1 MTGKDLLV
9 ALSHVDRK
17 YVQEAEFAFLQK
29 GNRPVR
35 KLLLEIALAL
45 AVAGA
50 SYFFLKRLGV
60 I

>member
-35 KLLLEIALAL
+35 KRLSAIALVLL
-45 AVAGA
+45 AVGA
-50 SYFFLKRLGV
+50 ICVLLTRLG
-60 I
+60 II